1 MLPENYRGYMNGL
14 DFSQPVSIETF
25 DVGKKLWQFQVPGG
39 VQGMWYSPTPNVLP
53 TQLGIETTERVS
65 VLRSISAPALD
76 DWFVKVQPFQTLGRA
91 RQMTSTEK
99 SLFKL
104 VSPGD

>member
-1 MLPENYRGYMNGL
+1 M
-14 DFSQPVSIETF
+14 S
-25 DVGKKLWQFQVPGG
+25 
-39 VQGMWYSPTPNVLP
+39 
-53 TQLGIETTERVS
+53 
-65 VLRSISAPALD
+65 LRSISAPPLD
-76 DWFVKVQPFQTLGRA
+76 DWFVKVQPFQALGRA

>member
-1 MLPENYRGYMNGL
+1 MNGL
-14 DFSQPVSIETF
+14 GFTQPADTETINR
-25 DVGKKLWQFQVPGG
+25 GNTLWQFQVPGD

-53 TQLGIETTERVS
+53 TQLGIDTTERVS

>member
-1 MLPENYRGYMNGL
+1 MNGL
-14 DFSQPVSIETF
+14 GFTQPADTETINS
-25 DVGKKLWQFQVPGG
+25 GNTLWQFQVPGD